1 MLGELSAEEKS
12 MLAFVGGSA
21 NIGIHIKTPIE
32 LEKSNATSVTEEN
45 GKYIYSWD
53 YNLSNIGSINATMKA
68 PNIINIGIV
77 MVLVIA
83 VVVGI
88 VFVIRKKN
96 KKENLDLDIN
106 KDDNAEE

>member
-1 MLGELSAEEKS
+1 M
-12 MLAFVGGSA
+12 
-21 NIGIHIKTPIE
+21 
-32 LEKSNATSVTEEN
+32 TEEN